1 MELHAGPSAN
11 SLVLNQ
17 WYIQFS
23 CLKRLHF
30 GETNK
35 IQKREKTTALSEKN
49 MVFHVSISLWRAI
62 RVLYLKYRYALV
74 IAFACMVILDLGPL
88 LSLLKTYPMVDWW
101 NYSIELGVWNC
112 RSCLIL
118 MFFIS
123 CRICE
128 HTLVMKIYIK
138 HRKRHSVGPILELPL
153 HHIDLGREKLQS

>member
-11 SLVLNQ
+11 NLVLNQ

-23 CLKRLHF
+23 CLKRLHP

-35 IQKREKTTALSEKN
+35 IQKRESIHLFLYMMPHYQNTKNEQTTALSEKN

-74 IAFACMVILDLGPL
+74 IAFAWMVILDLGPL

-101 NYSIELGVWNC
+101 NYSIELGVWSC

-123 CRICE
+123 CRIC
-128 HTLVMKIYIK
+128 
-138 HRKRHSVGPILELPL
+138 
-153 HHIDLGREKLQS
+153 